1 LSKEKIVPSTEAPI
15 SITVKTA
22 AGSLVTVRAESGEEL
37 DQIVALSVHA
47 IASAAQELE
56 SAVRGAS
63 APAVSVQSVAA
74 ALGGN
79 IIDTIGGTSVPAD
92 AYANQPAPIAP
103 AIASIGGRACAHGK
117 MTAIQGMGKDGKPY
131 KGYFC
136 SAPKGAFDKCKNQY
150 VVVQSPEWNTFV
162 PEQIK

>member
-1 LSKEKIVPSTEAPI
+1 MPSTEAPI

-22 AGSLVTVRAESGEEL
+22 AGSLVTVRAENGEEL
-37 DQIVALSVHA
+37 DNIVALSVHA

-56 SAVRGAS
+56 TAVRGGTPTPTA
-63 APAVSVQSVAA
+63 QSVAA
-74 ALGGN
+74 AFNAN
-79 IIDTIGGTSVPAD
+79 IIETGTTIPAQE
-92 AYANQPAPIAP
+92 YTQQPAPTP
-103 AIASIGGRACAHGK
+103 QPVSNIGGRACAHGK

-136 SAPKGAFDKCKNQY
+136 PAPKGAFDKCKNQY
-150 VVVQSPEWNTFV
+150 VVIQSPEWNTFV

>member
-1 LSKEKIVPSTEAPI
+1 MPSTEAPI

-22 AGSLVTVRAESGEEL
+22 AGSLVTVRAESGDEL
-37 DQIVALSVHA
+37 DNIVAHSIAA

-63 APAVSVQSVAA
+63 APAAPTVQSVAA

-79 IIDTIGGTSVPAD
+79 IIDTLGGTSVPAQE
-92 AYANQPAPIAP
+92 YAQPAPV
-103 AIASIGGRACAHGK
+103 ASIGGRGCAHGK

-136 SAPKGAFDKCKNQY
+136 PAPKGAFDKCKNQY

>member
-1 LSKEKIVPSTEAPI
+1 MPSTEAPI

-79 IIDTIGGTSVPAD
+79 IIDTLGGTSVPAQE
-92 AYANQPAPIAP
+92 YANPAPAP
-103 AIASIGGRACAHGK
+103 VASIGGRACAHGK

-136 SAPKGAFDKCKNQY
+136 PAPKGAFDKCKNQY

>member
-1 LSKEKIVPSTEAPI
+1 MPSTEAPI

-63 APAVSVQSVAA
+63 APAASAQSVAA
-74 ALGGN
+74 AFNAN
-79 IIDTIGGTSVPAD
+79 IIETGTTIPAQEYTQPASVPVS
-92 AYANQPAPIAP
+92 N
-103 AIASIGGRACAHGK
+103 IGGRACAHGK

-136 SAPKGAFDKCKNQY
+136 GAPKGAFDKCKNQY
-150 VVVQSPEWNTFV
+150 VVIQSPEWNTFV

>member
-1 LSKEKIVPSTEAPI
+1 MPSTEAPI
-15 SITVKTA
+15 SITVKTT
-22 AGSLVTVRAESGEEL
+22 AGSLVTVRAESGDEL
-37 DQIVALSVHA
+37 DQIVAHSIAA

-56 SAVRGAS
+56 SAVRFAG
-63 APAVSVQSVAA
+63 APAAPAPSVQSVAA

-79 IIDTIGGTSVPAD
+79 IIETSAPVPTQEYTQPAPVSTIGGR
-92 AYANQPAPIAP
+92 
-103 AIASIGGRACAHGK
+103 GCAHGK

-136 SAPKGAFDKCKNQY
+136 PAPKGAFDKCKNQY

>member
-1 LSKEKIVPSTEAPI
+1 MPSTEAPI
-15 SITVKTA
+15 SITVKTT
-22 AGSLVTVRAESGEEL
+22 AGSLVTVRAENGEEL

-56 SAVRGAS
+56 TAVRGGTSTPTA
-63 APAVSVQSVAA
+63 QSVAA
-74 ALGGN
+74 VLGGN
-79 IIDTIGGTSVPAD
+79 IIETGTTIPAQE
-92 AYANQPAPIAP
+92 YTQQPAVIAP
-103 AIASIGGRACAHGK
+103 PVATLGGRACAHGK

-136 SAPKGAFDKCKNQY
+136 PAPKGAFDKCKNQY

>member
-1 LSKEKIVPSTEAPI
+1 MPSTEAPI

-22 AGSLVTVRAESGEEL
+22 AGSLVTVRAESGDEL
-37 DQIVALSVHA
+37 DNIVAHSIAA

-63 APAVSVQSVAA
+63 APTTQSVAA
-74 ALGGN
+74 AFNAN
-79 IIDTIGGTSVPAD
+79 IIETGTTIPAQE
-92 AYANQPAPIAP
+92 YTQPAPVP
-103 AIASIGGRACAHGK
+103 SIGGRGCAHGK

-136 SAPKGAFDKCKNQY
+136 PAPKGAFDKCKNQY

>member
-1 LSKEKIVPSTEAPI
+1 MPSTEAPI
-15 SITVKTA
+15 SITVKTT
-22 AGSLVTVRAESGEEL
+22 AGSLVTVRAENGEEL
-37 DQIVALSVHA
+37 DNIVAHSIAA

-56 SAVRGAS
+56 AAVRGAS
-63 APAVSVQSVAA
+63 APAMSAQSVAA

-79 IIDTIGGTSVPAD
+79 IIETGTTIPAQE
-92 AYANQPAPIAP
+92 YAQPAPVP
-103 AIASIGGRACAHGK
+103 SIGGRGCAHGK

-136 SAPKGAFDKCKNQY
+136 PAPKGAFDKCKNQY
-150 VVVQSPEWNTFV
+150 VPNTSPEWNTFV

>member
-1 LSKEKIVPSTEAPI
+1 MPSTEAPI
-15 SITVKTA
+15 SITVKTT
-22 AGSLVTVRAESGEEL
+22 AGSLVTVRAESGDEL
-37 DQIVALSVHA
+37 DNIVAHSIAA

-79 IIDTIGGTSVPAD
+79 IIDTLGGTSVPAQE
-92 AYANQPAPIAP
+92 YANPAPAP
-103 AIASIGGRACAHGK
+103 VSTIGGRACAHGK

-136 SAPKGAFDKCKNQY
+136 PAPKGAFDKCKNQY